1 MKISYLTWSLFFLL
15 LSQEALCQRDTSD
28 AFYTRMRQF
37 QFESLIEKFGFRDFI
52 EGIGS
57 TYYNELPSSYVVHF
71 QVLVDSSGMIS
82 DGPMHLD
89 FPYSTHMVLHDLNKV
104 ENRFHGLATK
114 YNEWAKQVDKHKR
127 LISGNHHLIYQM
139 CRVKDFSA
147 SRLLINAKPNLEI
160 NILISKEM
168 ADIEIGGQEHTKIS
182 IPFDELGI
190 VSARDYI
197 SYKPIIIDQ
206 VTLERFSR
214 DFSGFMVED
223 KIYRNLMNLI
233 SNHYLEHLKGKIVRI
248 NFELND
254 AITPLKLE
262 DQFQKVDNH
271 HFHYSYMKCLT
282 EEIGVL
288 DSQH

>member
-1 MKISYLTWSLFFLL
+1 MTWSLFFLL
-15 LSQEALCQRDTSD
+15 LSQEALCQRETSD

-37 QFESLIEKFGFRDFI
+37 QFESVIEKFGFRDFI

-57 TYYNELPSSYVVHF
+57 TCYNELPSSYVVHF

-89 FPYSTHMVLHDLNKV
+89 FPYSTHMVLHDLHEV
-104 ENRFHGLATK
+104 ENQFHVLASK
-114 YNEWAKQVDKHKR
+114 YNEWATQVDKHKR

-147 SRLLINAKPNLEI
+147 SRLLTNAKPNLEI
-160 NILISKEM
+160 NVRISREM

-223 KIYRNLMNLI
+223 KIYRNLINLI
-233 SNHYLEHLKGKIVRI
+233 SNHYLEHLQGKIVRI
-248 NFELND
+248 NFEFDD
-254 AITPLKLE
+254 AITPFKLE
-262 DQFQKVDNH
+262 DQFQNSENH
-271 HFHYSYMKCLT
+271 HFHYSYMKCMT
-282 EEIGVL
+282 EEIGAL
-288 DSQH
+288 DIKH